1 MSLIPE
7 SFVEPL
13 QWFSDELK
21 GSLSTESAVNEDMVH
36 KGLILYR
43 QNSMSQLKLEQD
55 AVLGTV
61 QDVIPVKVRLDLN
74 LPSLSECSCPAEG
87 HCRHQLAVFFKILS
101 HGGSS
106 VQSWVDEWRQPLRE
120 KKAAKSFGLDRA
132 KDLLKTAGY
141 LKPDYQT
148 WTKAFRESFD
158 QIVAGG
164 NLKPYLVNELFGV
177 YTRRLKAGAP
187 FKQEWK
193 NLYMLIG
200 AVISFEKLL
209 ELSMKHEHDEASVD
223 RYYRH
228 LFQNIL
234 DDIEDLSNRLS
245 VQSMPFAFDEFIEQ
259 LKDDTLPLLLSD
271 FPIQFD
277 RVHLFR
283 LLWSDLF
290 KKKEW
295 REDVKAQLMQVENKN
310 LPAAAGLVH
319 LHILLREDEEALALL
334 HPYDEEI
341 TPYFFYWL
349 ELLDNKRMEPFVV
362 EFVARIKDYLSWQND
377 YYACRSFMKMA
388 SRALTPFC
396 TEANRLDLYE
406 KALVQMLPYSFH
418 DYEYYLF
425 EKKEYEKWMELQ
437 TYVGFNFENVSKE
450 RIKMLTAEEAP
461 VLLPLYHQAIQ
472 ADIDGKNR
480 DAYKQAV
487 RKLKK
492 LRAIYKKM
500 KRIDDWNLFL
510 EMLLVR
516 TKRLRAFQEECKRG
530 KLIDA

>member
-1 MSLIPE
+1 MSQIPE
-7 SFVEPL
+7 SFIEPL

-21 GSLSTESAVNEDMVH
+21 GSLNTESSVDEAVVH
-36 KGLILYR
+36 KGFILFR
-43 QNSMSQLKLEQD
+43 QNSVSQLKLEQD

-61 QDVIPVKVRLDLN
+61 QDVIPAKVRLDLN
-74 LPSLSECSCPAEG
+74 LPTLSECSCPTEG
-87 HCRHQLAVFFKILS
+87 FCRHQMAVFFKILS
-101 HGGSS
+101 HGGGS
-106 VQSWVDEWRQPLRE
+106 VSTWVDEWRKPLRE
-120 KKAAKSFGLDRA
+120 KKEAKTFGLDRA

-141 LKPDYQT
+141 MKPDYNT
-148 WTKAFRESFD
+148 WTNAFRESFD
-158 QIVAGG
+158 QIVGSG
-164 NLKPYLVNELFGV
+164 NPKPYLVNELFGV

-200 AVISFEKLL
+200 SVISFEKLL
-209 ELSMKHEHDEASVD
+209 ELSINLEHDEAAVD

-259 LKDDTLPLLLSD
+259 LKDDTLPLLLTD
-271 FPIQFD
+271 FPIEFD

-295 REDVKAQLMQVENKN
+295 REDVKAQLAAVKDKS
-310 LPAAAGLVH
+310 LPVRAGLAH
-319 LHILLREDEEALALL
+319 LHILRREDDEALALI
-334 HPYDEEI
+334 HPLDEEI
-341 TPYFFYWL
+341 TPYLFYWL
-349 ELLDNKRMEPFVV
+349 EQLETKRMEPFVV
-362 EFVARIKDYLSWQND
+362 EFVGRIKDYLSWQND
-377 YYACRSFMKMA
+377 YYACRQFMRMA
-388 SRALTPFC
+388 SQTITPYC
-396 TEANRLDLYE
+396 VEANRLDLYE

-418 DYEYYLF
+418 DYEHYLF

-450 RIKMLTAEEAP
+450 RIKTLTAESAP
-461 VLLPLYHQAIQ
+461 ILLPLYHQAIQ

-480 DAYKQAV
+480 DAYKAAV

-492 LRAIYKKM
+492 LRTIYKKM
-500 KRIDDWNLFL
+500 KRIDDWNLYL
-510 EMLLVR
+510 ELLLVR

>member
-7 SFVEPL
+7 SFIEPL

-21 GSLSTESAVNEDMVH
+21 NSLNTESSSDEGAVH

-43 QNSMSQLKLEQD
+43 QNAVSQLKLEQE

-61 QDVIPVKVRLDLN
+61 QDVIPAKVRLDLN
-74 LPSLSECSCPAEG
+74 LPYLSECSCPNEG
-87 HCRHQLAVFFKILS
+87 HCRHQLAVFFKVLS
-101 HGGSS
+101 HGGGS
-106 VQSWVDEWRQPLRE
+106 VSSWVVEWRKPLRE
-120 KKAAKSFGLDRA
+120 KKAAQSFGLERA

-141 LKPDYQT
+141 MKPDYPT
-148 WTKAFRESFD
+148 WTKSFRESFD
-158 QIVAGG
+158 QIVGGG
-164 NLKPYLVNELFGV
+164 NPKPHLVNELFGV
-177 YTRRLKAGAP
+177 YSRRLKAGAP

-193 NLYMLIG
+193 NLYLLIA
-200 AVISFEKLL
+200 AVITFEKLL
-209 ELSMKHEHDEASVD
+209 ELSLEEQHDEAAVD
-223 RYYRH
+223 RHYRH

-234 DDIEDLSNRLS
+234 DDIADLSHRLS

-259 LKDDTLPLLLSD
+259 LKNDTLPLLLSRY
-271 FPIQFD
+271 PIQFD

-283 LLWSDLF
+283 LLWSELF

-295 REDVKAQLMQVENKN
+295 REDVKAQLEEVPDKT
-310 LPAAAGLVH
+310 LPVRAGLAHIH
-319 LHILLREDEEALALL
+319 LLLREDEKAMAQIQSL
-334 HPYDEEI
+334 DEEI
-341 TPYFFYWL
+341 TPYFFYWM
-349 ELLDNKRMEPFVV
+349 ELLDTKRAEPFVV
-362 EFVARIKDYLSWQND
+362 EFVGRIKEYLRWQND
-377 YYACRSFMKMA
+377 YYACRSFMRMA
-388 SRALTPFC
+388 SQALTPFC
-396 TEANRLDLYE
+396 AETNRLDLYE

-418 DYEYYLF
+418 DYEDFLF

-437 TYVGFNFENVSKE
+437 TYVGFSFENLSKE
-450 RIKMLTAEEAP
+450 RIKTLSAEGAM

-472 ADIDGKNR
+472 ADIELKNR

-492 LRAIYKKM
+492 LRTLYKKM
-500 KRIDDWNLFL
+500 KRVDDWNLFL
-510 EMLLVR
+510 ERLLVR

>member
-1 MSLIPE
+1 VSLIPE
-7 SFVEPL
+7 SFIEPL

-21 GSLSTESAVNEDMVH
+21 GSLNTESAVDEDMVH

-43 QNSMSQLKLEQD
+43 QNSVSQLKLGED
-55 AVLGTV
+55 GVLGTV

-74 LPSLSECSCPAEG
+74 LPYLSECSCSTEG
-87 HCRHQLAVFFKILS
+87 YCRHQLAVFFKILA
-101 HGGSS
+101 HGGGS
-106 VQSWVDEWRQPLRE
+106 VSSWVDEWRQPLRE
-120 KKAAKSFGLDRA
+120 KRAAKTFGLDRA
-132 KDLLKTAGY
+132 KDLLKTTGY
-141 LKPDYQT
+141 MQPDYQT

-158 QIVAGG
+158 QIVGSG
-164 NLKPYLVNELFGV
+164 NPKPYLVNELFGV

-193 NLYMLIG
+193 NLYMLIA
-200 AVISFEKLL
+200 AVVSFEKLL
-209 ELSMKHEHDEASVD
+209 ELSVNHGHDEAAVD

-245 VQSMPFAFDEFIEQ
+245 IQSMPFAFDVFIEQ
-259 LKDDTLPLLLSD
+259 LKDDTLPLLLSH
-271 FPIQFD
+271 FSLEFD

-290 KKKEW
+290 KKREW
-295 REDVKAQLMQVENKN
+295 REKVMKQLGAVPDKN
-310 LPAAAGLVH
+310 LPVTLGLAH
-319 LHILLREDEEALALL
+319 LHILLREDEQALTLL
-334 HPYDEEI
+334 RPLDEEI
-341 TPYFFYWL
+341 TPYFFYWM
-349 ELLDNKRMEPFVV
+349 EQLDNKRMEPFVT
-362 EFVARIKDYLSWQND
+362 EFVSRIKDYLSWRND
-377 YYACRSFMKMA
+377 YYACRAFMKMA
-388 SRALTPFC
+388 AQALTPFC
-396 TEANRLDLYE
+396 TETNRLDIYE
-406 KALVQMLPYSFH
+406 KALAQMLPYSFH
-418 DYEYYLF
+418 EYEYFLF

-437 TYVGFNFENVSKE
+437 TYVGFHFDNVSKD
-450 RIKMLTAEEAP
+450 RMKILTAEDAP
-461 VLLPLYHQAIQ
+461 ILLPLYHQAIQ

-492 LRAIYKKM
+492 LRTIYKKM